1 MFTLTNPL
9 DGIVRI
15 LKANGDTAGTGFV
28 VGNARN
34 IVTCAHV
41 VRYADAEPD
50 ESVRFV
56 FHSDPE
62 KQIYTA
68 RVLTEGW
75 RPPEKEDIAFLL
87 PQNGEPGRDP
97 LKWLNRVSLGTSSYT
112 QGRTF
117 TTFGYPSATPVEGQN
132 GSCLVIG
139 KTRVNGVDV
148 LQLRSQEISYGFSGA
163 PVWDPAS
170 NFVVG
175 MVLSIIP
182 DGSDDGR
189 LHQETAFITPI
200 ELIRQANPQLSL
212 DDTCPYRGFESFE
225 VEHKDFYFGR
235 DEAIKEMIDRLV
247 RNDLVAIVGVSG
259 SGKSSLV
266 RAGLARGLSKWQ
278 YPELVDR
285 QVCLFKPGESP
296 FLNLLVALCSL
307 EDHTY
312 AEVEKD
318 FHLPPHSIEDADK
331 PGVREVI
338 REQTPEEIAQLL
350 RDHGRKKNLLLI
362 ADQFERLFTECEVS
376 IQNRFIEILL
386 QAASSDIKVV
396 VVLRVDYYKT
406 ALEHNGLAQAI
417 KRAEVKLLSMSDS
430 ELTDTIVQPAVK
442 TGHACAPELV
452 NCLVTDIR
460 GRAGDLP
467 LLQFTLKELWASDAA
482 SGVLTKESY
491 DKLGYV
497 GTDKPVTG
505 VRGAII
511 KRAEEIWTTLQK
523 DKKDKVAEKVFTS
536 LVMAAQ
542 PTATGEDLNALDTS
556 RRARL
561 SEFDDFTRQVIN
573 ELTAS
578 FLLTTSMEPF
588 TGTSVVEVSHEALI
602 VNWPRLQNWVR
613 SRRAYLNWYAQKLS
627 PYLQRWQDE
636 KSPGKKR
643 KLLLPESMLP
653 EARQWLEQYPDLL
666 NGPPAV
672 YVRQSIDKQRWKRIY
687 QGIGLSAIVV
697 VLATVA
703 YLLLIRNISKAEEF
717 HERGVRAL
725 LEHDYQGAQLL
736 LAESLSWND
745 VLETRLHLLEA
756 RSNGAVAMHT
766 TSPRGEVLEM
776 TPDGKWLAF
785 LSEKNQQ
792 NQQEL
797 KLWDKEAG
805 VEKST
810 SFQVSVRRKVRV
822 ALSSDGKLMAFGDE
836 SEKVRLWDFTLN
848 KELTDHPAPSRK
860 VNGDVS
866 SVDSIA
872 ISPNGKLIA
881 YGNMDGVIA
890 IWNRD
895 TPLAPPVTNSHGQ
908 TAIHC
913 IGFGPDGTTLVSGAG
928 DASVMVWNV
937 TNNGLTPRT
946 KLSGHED
953 FITSVA
959 FSSPVSGQP
968 MQIASGGADGSVR
981 VWNLEN
987 QNETTDKVS
996 EIRPAYLLIG
1006 HLGRVNAVAF
1016 SGDNSLIISGSED
1029 GTARL
1034 WNTSVRKEILMLS
1047 TYGQAINSVAFS
1059 DDSTSIISG
1068 GHYADDNSNTSVR
1081 QWQINRRKEAV
1092 TLYDTSQITAV
1103 AFEPNTNRLVFG
1115 GLSGPI
1121 KIFDLQTLKAKPL
1134 WSDSEQPPVQEGLN
1148 ALAFR
1153 ESDGMLAAGMYDGTI
1168 QLWRG
1173 NDLKPDR
1180 QFSINGKPV
1189 WGIAFHPR
1197 EPLIAVG
1204 GQDKEIHIWDLRN
1217 GALRAELKHD
1227 DVSVWTISFSP
1238 DGQLMAS
1245 GGGDGKVRIWSTSD
1259 YTRKSTF
1266 VPPNS
1271 EELWGV
1277 PFDPTNTK
1285 LITAGL
1291 DRRVRVWS
1299 LDQVLAEQKDGK
1311 PLVEFPSH
1319 AGIIQSLAVSP
1330 GGEWVAS
1337 AGSDHAVGLWNLRT
1351 KDGMHLELHDRPV
1364 WWVAFNR
1371 DGKFLAS
1378 GGLDNRIR
1386 IVSMEAI
1393 AHIKDA
1399 TPTALLKEAQQETCL
1414 RWDES
1419 EVKYS
1424 RCQ

>member
-1 MFTLTNPL
+1 MLTLANPL

-15 LKANGDTAGTGFV
+15 LKTNGDTAGTGFV
-28 VGNARN
+28 VGDALN

-41 VRYADAEPD
+41 VHYADAEPGG
-50 ESVRFV
+50 SVRFV

-75 RPPEKEDIAFLL
+75 RSPEAEDIAFLL
-87 PQNGEPGRDP
+87 PENGDPSGDP
-97 LKWLNRVSLGTSSYT
+97 LQWSKRLSLGTSSYT
-112 QGRTF
+112 QGRTLS
-117 TTFGYPSATPVEGQN
+117 TFGYPSATPAEGQN

-139 KTRVNGVDV
+139 KTHVHGVEV

-175 MVLSIIP
+175 MVLGIVP
-182 DGSDDGR
+182 DGADPGR

-200 ELIRQANPQLSL
+200 ELLRQANPELSL
-212 DDTCPYRGFESFE
+212 DDTCPYRGFESFD

-247 RNDLVAIVGVSG
+247 RNDLVTIVGVSG

-278 YPELVDR
+278 YPGLVNR
-285 QVCLFKPGESP
+285 QLCFFKPGESP

-307 EDHTY
+307 EGHSY

-318 FHLPPHSIEDADK
+318 FHLPPHSIEDADTS
-331 PGVREVI
+331 GVRDVV

-350 RDHGRKKNLLLI
+350 REHGRKRNLILI
-362 ADQFERLFTECEVS
+362 ADQFERLFTDCRDVS
-376 IQNRFIEILL
+376 IQNRIIEILL
-386 QAASSDIKVV
+386 QAASSDIKVLI
-396 VVLRVDYYKT
+396 VLRVDYYKT

-430 ELTDTIVQPAVK
+430 ELTDTIVQPALK
-442 TGHACAPELV
+442 MGHACAPELV
-452 NCLVTDIR
+452 NSLVSDIR

-482 SGVLTKESY
+482 SGVLSKESY

-511 KRAEEIWTTLQK
+511 KRAEEIWTTLQN
-523 DKKDKVAEKVFTS
+523 DKKDKVAERIFIS

-542 PTATGEDLNALDTS
+542 PTVADEDLKALDTS

-561 SEFDDFTRQVIN
+561 SEFDDFTRQVIS

-578 FLLTTSMEPF
+578 FLLTTSMDPF

-613 SRRAYLNWYAQKLS
+613 SRRVYLNWYAQKLS
-627 PYLQRWQDE
+627 PYFQRWQEE
-636 KSPGKKR
+636 KSPDKKP

-666 NGPPAV
+666 EGPPAV
-672 YVRQSIDKQRWKRIY
+672 YVRKSIDKQKWKRIY
-687 QGIGLSAIVV
+687 QGIGLTAIIL
-697 VLATVA
+697 VLAAVA
-703 YLLLIRNISKAEEF
+703 YLLLIRNMSKAEEF

-725 LEHDYQGAQLL
+725 LEHDYQQAQLL
-736 LAESLSWND
+736 LAESLTWND
-745 VLETRLHLLEA
+745 LLETRLHLLEA
-756 RSNGAVAMHT
+756 RSNGALGMRT
-766 TSPRGEVLEM
+766 NSPTGEVLEM
-776 TPDGKWLAF
+776 TPNGKWLAF
-785 LSEKNQQ
+785 VSKKNEK
-792 NQQEL
+792 E
-797 KLWDKEAG
+797 KWVTRFDRETG

-810 SFQVSVRRKVRV
+810 TFPVDLTRRVRV
-822 ALSSDGKLMAFGDE
+822 AVSADGNLIVFGDD
-836 SEKVRLWDFTLN
+836 SGIVRLWDFTLD
-848 KELTDHPAPSRK
+848 KQLTDGPPPSK
-860 VNGDVS
+860 KASGEVS
-866 SVDSIA
+866 PIDSVA
-872 ISPNGKLIA
+872 ISPDGKLIA
-881 YGNMDGVIA
+881 YGNMEGVVA

-895 TPLAPPVTNSHGQ
+895 TPHAPPVSNNSHGE

-913 IGFGPDGTTLVSGAG
+913 LGFSPDGTTLVSGAG
-928 DASVMVWNV
+928 NASLIVWDV
-937 TNNGLTPRT
+937 TSNSLKPRST
-946 KLSGHED
+946 LSDHED

-959 FSSPVSGQP
+959 FSSAVPGKP
-968 MQIASGGADGSVR
+968 TQIASGGADGSVR
-981 VWNLEN
+981 VWDLNVEKG
-987 QNETTDKVS
+987 TTDEVPDLK
-996 EIRPAYLLIG
+996 PTYLLIG
-1006 HLGRVNAVAF
+1006 HLGRVNAIAF
-1016 SGDNSLIISGSED
+1016 SADNSLIISGSED
-1029 GTARL
+1029 ETVRV

-1047 TYGQAINSVAFS
+1047 TYGEAINAVAFS
-1059 DDSTSIISG
+1059 DDNSSIISG
-1068 GHYADDNSNTSVR
+1068 GHFSESDPSVR
-1081 QWQINRRKEAV
+1081 QWQINRRKEAI
-1092 TLYDTSQITAV
+1092 TLYDTSQVTAV
-1103 AFEPNTNRLVFG
+1103 AFDPNNNRLVFG
-1115 GLSGPI
+1115 GLSGPL
-1121 KIFDLQTLKAKPL
+1121 KTFDLASLKARPL
-1134 WSDSEQPPVQEGLN
+1134 WSDSEKAPINPGLD

-1153 ESDGMLAAGMYDGTI
+1153 ESDGMLAAGTFDGAI
-1168 QLWRG
+1168 QLWQA

-1180 QFSINGKPV
+1180 QFNIGKPV

-1197 EPLIAVG
+1197 DSLIAVG
-1204 GQDKEIHIWDLRN
+1204 GQDKMIHIWNLRD
-1217 GALRAELKHD
+1217 GSLVKEIDHEHA
-1227 DVSVWTISFSP
+1227 SVWTISFSA
-1238 DGQLMAS
+1238 DGKLMAS

-1259 YTRKSTF
+1259 YTLKTAF
-1266 VPPNS
+1266 LPPNS

-1277 PFDPTNTK
+1277 PFERSNTK

-1299 LDQVLAEQKDGK
+1299 LEQVLAEQKDSK
-1311 PLVEFPSH
+1311 PLMEFPSH

-1330 GGEWVAS
+1330 DGEWVAS

-1351 KDGMHLELHDRPV
+1351 KDSMRLELHDRPV
-1364 WWVAFNR
+1364 WWVTFNR
-1371 DGKFLAS
+1371 DGKFFAS

-1399 TPTALLKEAQQETCL
+1399 TPTALLKEAQQQTCL
-1414 RWDES
+1414 RWNGS
-1419 EVKYS
+1419 EVNYS
-1424 RCQ
+1424 LCQ